1 MFCPPA
7 DNTAMHP
14 TLGDRITTL
23 LDRRGLSHNEI
34 ARRCGIKQPSISR
47 IIKGE
52 QMPKLD
58 TLQAIA
64 RHLHV
69 SVAQLIGEA
78 PLCEEDETAHIMH
91 IMQELPPYKKA
102 ALVAAAES
110 LSKDP

>member
-1 MFCPPA
+1 MCCHAA
-7 DNTAMHP
+7 DNTPMHP
-14 TLGDRITTL
+14 TLGERLTTL
-23 LDRRGLSHNEI
+23 LEQRGLSHNEI

-47 IIKGE
+47 IIRGE

-78 PLCEEDETAHIMH
+78 PLSEEDDKAHVLRVM
-91 IMQELPPYKKA
+91 ENLPPYKKA
-102 ALVAAAES
+102 ALMAAADS
-110 LSKDP
+110 LAKDP